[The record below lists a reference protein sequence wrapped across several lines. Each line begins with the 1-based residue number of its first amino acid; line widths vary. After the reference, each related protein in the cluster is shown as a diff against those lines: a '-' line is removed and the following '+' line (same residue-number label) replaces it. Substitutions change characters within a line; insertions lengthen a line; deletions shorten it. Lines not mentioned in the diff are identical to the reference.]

1 MLVGEIS
8 HQHLLTMKLF
18 VANDRLNE
26 YHNFM
31 IQQDMLDSYCLGFRL
46 VAQLKSNGNL
56 NIFFT
61 LAFID
66 KNSIDEAYVWA
77 DLNNITISK
86 NGVE

>member
-1 MLVGEIS
+1 MK
-8 HQHLLTMKLF
+8 LLTMKLF
-18 VANDRLNE
+18 IANNRLNE

-31 IQQDMLDSYCLGFRL
+31 IQRDMVGSYCIGFRL
-46 VAQLKSNGNL
+46 VAQLKSN
-56 NIFFT
+56 NIKYFFT